1 MTPVLEA
8 RNLSHRFGR
17 NEVLQHTELTLDA
30 GTINMLV
37 GQNGS
42 GKTTL
47 LRCLSGLLR
56 PTTGSVAIDGYDLY
70 ADEREAKR
78 RLALVSDVPHF
89 YLELNAWEHLRFIAL
104 AHGVDETIFEQQA
117 GPLLSEFGLWSS
129 RYQFPHKFSRGMR
142 LKLGLITAL
151 IRPISALLL
160 DEPTSALDPDS
171 VELLLDKL
179 VTLRDGGATILF
191 TSHTPELATAINAT
205 TWQMQDGI
213 LSTAE

>member
-8 RNLSHRFGR
+8 HNLSHRFGR
-17 NEVLQHTELTLDA
+17 NEVLQHTQLTLDA
-30 GTINMLV
+30 GTITMLV

-56 PTTGSVAIDGYDLY
+56 PTTGSVTIDGYDLY

-104 AHGVDETIFEQQA
+104 AHGLDEDNFEEEA
-117 GPLLSEFGLWSS
+117 GLLLAEFGLWSS

-151 IRPISALLL
+151 IRPISVLLL
-160 DEPTSALDPDS
+160 DEPSSALDPDS

-179 VTLRDGGATILF
+179 IDLRANGAAVLF
-191 TSHTPELATAINAT
+191 TSHTPELAATLDAT

-213 LSTAE
+213 LATTE

>member
-1 MTPVLEA
+1 MSVLEA

-17 NEVLQHTELTLDA
+17 NEVLQRTDITLNA
-30 GTINMLV
+30 GSITMLV

-47 LRCLSGLLR
+47 LRCLGGLLR
-56 PTTGSVAIDGYDLY
+56 PTTGNVAIDGYDLY

-104 AHGVDETIFEQQA
+104 AHGIDEDVFEEDA
-117 GPLLSEFGLWSS
+117 GLLLDEFGLWAS

-151 IRPISALLL
+151 IRPISVLLL
-160 DEPTSALDPDS
+160 DEPSSALDPDS
-171 VELLLDKL
+171 VDLLLDKL
-179 VTLRDGGATILF
+179 IDLRANGAAVLF
-191 TSHTPELATAINAT
+191 TSHSPDLAAALDAT

-213 LSTAE
+213 LATAD

>member
-17 NEVLQHTELTLDA
+17 NEVLQHTDLTLEA
-30 GTINMLV
+30 GTITMLV

-56 PTTGSVAIDGYDLY
+56 PTTGSVTIDGYSLY

-78 RLALVSDVPHF
+78 RLALVSDVPYF

-104 AHGVDETIFEQQA
+104 AHGIDEHF
-117 GPLLSEFGLWSS
+117 
-129 RYQFPHKFSRGMR
+129 
-142 LKLGLITAL
+142 
-151 IRPISALLL
+151 RP
-160 DEPTSALDPDS
+160 E
-171 VELLLDKL
+171 
-179 VTLRDGGATILF
+179 GGYPFHI
-191 TSHTPELATAINAT
+191 
-205 TWQMQDGI
+205 
-213 LSTAE
+213 